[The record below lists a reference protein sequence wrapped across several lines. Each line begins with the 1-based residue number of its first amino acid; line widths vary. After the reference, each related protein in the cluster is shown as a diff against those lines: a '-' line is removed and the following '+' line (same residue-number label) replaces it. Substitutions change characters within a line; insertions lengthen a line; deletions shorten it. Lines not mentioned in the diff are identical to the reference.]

1 MGTQSTAWAVV
12 LAAGPGRRLS
22 SLTTDTGGRVVPKQ
36 FCALARGP
44 SLLRRTL
51 TRLARV
57 VDPDRTLVVVSSAHR
72 AWWQAELADIPPKNV
87 VIQPC
92 DRGTACGVLLPLIT
106 ILHRDPE
113 ARVLVSPSDHYV
125 RNEDTLVR
133 SMTRAL
139 TCVEERP
146 ERLLVLGIGADHAE
160 TEYGWITADPEG
172 EGPVREVTSFVEK
185 PDAER
190 ARELFDDG
198 ALWSSFIFMATA
210 KTLMTR
216 YRRSLGWLVD
226 RFDLAFEFSGGTRRD
241 VIDQLYDGLPSVD
254 FSRQMM
260 QRDDNSFS
268 VLAVP
273 PCGWTDLG
281 SPERVIECVRSHN
294 CPFMEDARSMSSQA
308 RGTGSRPVGRQR
320 ELPLG
325 LPDLAEAAVRAIEHE
340 ARGRGAR
347 THHLA
352 WAAPTRRPPGS
363 ADDTASRGSRPRA
376 RSA

>member
-1 MGTQSTAWAVV
+1 MGTQSAVWAVV

-22 SLTTDTGGRVVPKQ
+22 SLTTDAGGRVVPKQ
-36 FCALARGP
+36 YCALAGGP

-57 VDPDRTLVVVSSAHR
+57 VDPDRTVVVVSSAHR
-72 AWWQAELADIPPKNV
+72 AWWQAELADIPPTNV

-133 SMTRAL
+133 SMAHAL
-139 TCVEERP
+139 ACVGERP
-146 ERLLVLGIGADHAE
+146 ELLLVLGIGADHAE

-185 PDAER
+185 PDAKR
-190 ARELFDDG
+190 ARELLEGG

-260 QRDDNSFS
+260 QPDDAAFS

-281 SPERVIECVRSHN
+281 SPKRVIECVRSRS
-294 CPFMEDARSMSSQA
+294 CPFTEEAWSMSPQA
-308 RGTGSRPVGRQR
+308 PGTGSRPIGKRR

-325 LPDLAEAAVRAIEHE
+325 LPDLAEAAARAIEHE
-340 ARGRGAR
+340 TRGRGAGAR
-347 THHLA
+347 QLA
-352 WAAPTRRPPGS
+352 L
-363 ADDTASRGSRPRA
+363 
-376 RSA
+376 